1 LFYYKKIDMEQNNL
15 LNRITTSPTLCHG
28 KPCIRNM
35 RYPVVVILDLLAAGE
50 TTENILKEFPDLEE
64 ADIRACLA
72 YAVKVIERGN
82 R

>member
-1 LFYYKKIDMEQNNL
+1 MEMKNNDL

-28 KPCIRNM
+28 KPCIRNL
-35 RYPVVVILDLLAAGE
+35 RYPVVSILEYLAAGDSKE
-50 TTENILKEFPDLEE
+50 DLLKEFPDLEE